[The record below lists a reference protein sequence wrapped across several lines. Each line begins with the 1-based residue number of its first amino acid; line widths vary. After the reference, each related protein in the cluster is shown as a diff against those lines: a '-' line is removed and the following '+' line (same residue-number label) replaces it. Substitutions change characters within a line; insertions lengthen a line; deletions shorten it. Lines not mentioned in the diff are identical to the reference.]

1 MSATAAAAAHAARV
15 AGVDAA
21 AAPHTG
27 RLIGAAA
34 LLALWLGAALL
45 TAAVVAPAAFAVLP
59 TRALAGAM
67 VGRVLPVV
75 FVGGLAAGVAGAALA
90 AGGGGAFARARV
102 VLPALTALLCA
113 AAQFGVGPRI
123 SALRAEMG
131 PSIEALPAGDPRR
144 AAFGRLHG
152 VSVLLMGAAGLA
164 AGAALVLTGVA
175 AARER

>member
-1 MSATAAAAAHAARV
+1 MTTMALA
-15 AGVDAA
+15 DAA
-21 AAPHTG
+21 AAVGTPGGVG
-27 RLIGAAA
+27 RLLGAAS

-59 TRALAGAM
+59 TRALAGAL

-75 FVGGLAAGVAGAALA
+75 FLGGLAVGIAGAVLA
-90 AGGGGAFARARV
+90 AGSGGAFARARV

-113 AAQFGVGPRI
+113 AAQFGVAPRI
-123 SALRAEMG
+123 QALRAEMG
-131 PSIEALPAGDPRR
+131 PSIEALAPDDPRR

>member
-1 MSATAAAAAHAARV
+1 MTTATLARAALA
-15 AGVDAA
+15 DAA
-21 AAPHTG
+21 AGVGTPGVG
-27 RLIGAAA
+27 RLIGAAS

-59 TRALAGAM
+59 TRALAGAL

-75 FVGGLAAGVAGAALA
+75 FLGGLAVGVASAVLA

-113 AAQFGVGPRI
+113 AAQFGVAPRI
-123 SALRAEMG
+123 QALRAEMG
-131 PSIEALPAGDPRR
+131 PNIEALPQGDLRR

-164 AGAALVLTGVA
+164 AGAALVLTGIA
-175 AARER
+175 AARDR